1 MCTLIE
7 FIYSIKSGRDQPLF
21 SQLLQ
26 LLLRWIKIHL
36 VAIVIEFLI
45 VFARGFLVA
54 IVIEFLKVFARDFFV
69 AANSVKASSPEPSG
83 ESSGDNLPRASDA
96 YQPNTRDLKKIK
108 EHNNGSVKIK
118 IERVIVKV
126 TNLLTL
132 LILFIH

>member
-1 MCTLIE
+1 M
-7 FIYSIKSGRDQPLF
+7 
-21 SQLLQ
+21 
-26 LLLRWIKIHL
+26 HL

-45 VFARGFLVA
+45 VFARGF
-54 IVIEFLKVFARDFFV
+54 FV
-69 AANSVKASSPEPSG
+69 AANSVKASSPEQS
-83 ESSGDNLPRASDA
+83 DDILPRASDA

>member
-26 LLLRWIKIHL
+26 LLWRWIKMHL

-45 VFARGFLVA
+45 VFARGF
-54 IVIEFLKVFARDFFV
+54 FV
-69 AANSVKASSPEPSG
+69 AANSVKASSPEQS
-83 ESSGDNLPRASDA
+83 DDILPRASDA